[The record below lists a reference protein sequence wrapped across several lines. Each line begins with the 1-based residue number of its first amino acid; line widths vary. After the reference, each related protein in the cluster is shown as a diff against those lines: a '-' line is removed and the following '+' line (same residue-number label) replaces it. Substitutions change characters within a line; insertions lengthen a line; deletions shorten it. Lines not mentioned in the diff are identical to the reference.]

1 MPLLLHLS
9 ESLIR
14 IAHSQG
20 TFCGYSL
27 AIILSRLY
35 YPPMSSSYE
44 HASCS
49 YFSAGTCR
57 SCSLLGIEPGK
68 RITTK
73 ESIVL
78 KALSDRGVTPRK
90 VEPIRVPNSPWGSR
104 CKTKVSVTGTVEA
117 PLLGIVR
124 SDLSS
129 QDLSECPL
137 TPPHVQELF
146 ATLKVMIKEANLI
159 PYNIKEK
166 TGELKN
172 IIVMNNHDASQ
183 GIVRFVLRSS
193 EAIPR
198 IRKSI
203 VGLQTKHPWVK
214 VVTCNIQPI
223 PAAILEGP
231 DEEILTEQRSIE
243 VQYNDIT
250 LTFMPQ
256 SFMQVTHEIAEALY
270 HRAATYVRENS
281 FSHALDLFCGV
292 GGFSLSIASSVPQI
306 TGVEVSPMAVESA
319 RHSAACLAASHAS
332 FFADDVEAFLSRSL
346 THEPDLIIVNP
357 PRRGLSDRIRQRI
370 LELKPTAIVYSS
382 CDPETFA
389 RDVSEWMA
397 DYELVTLSP
406 FDMFPM
412 TDHCEVLG
420 IFERKSTNS

>member
-1 MPLLLHLS
+1 
-9 ESLIR
+9 
-14 IAHSQG
+14 
-20 TFCGYSL
+20 
-27 AIILSRLY
+27 
-35 YPPMSSSYE
+35 
-44 HASCS
+44 
-49 YFSAGTCR
+49 
-57 SCSLLGIEPGK
+57 
-68 RITTK
+68 
-73 ESIVL
+73 
-78 KALSDRGVTPRK
+78 
-90 VEPIRVPNSPWGSR
+90 
-104 CKTKVSVTGTVEA
+104 
-117 PLLGIVR
+117 
-124 SDLSS
+124 
-129 QDLSECPL
+129 
-137 TPPHVQELF
+137 
-146 ATLKVMIKEANLI
+146 
-159 PYNIKEK
+159 
-166 TGELKN
+166 
-172 IIVMNNHDASQ
+172 MNNHDASQ

-319 RHSAACLAASHAS
+319 RHSAARLAASHAS

>member
-1 MPLLLHLS
+1 ML
-9 ESLIR
+9 
-14 IAHSQG
+14 
-20 TFCGYSL
+20 FV
-27 AIILSRLY
+27 RLY
-35 YPPMSSSYE
+35 NLSMSSTYE
-44 HASCS
+44 NASCS
-49 YFSAGTCR
+49 YFSAGTCG
-57 SCSLLGIEPGK
+57 SCSLLGIEAGE
-68 RITTK
+68 RIATK
-73 ESIVL
+73 ERIVL
-78 KALSDRGVTPRK
+78 KALSERGISPRK
-90 VEPIRVPNSPWGSR
+90 IEQIHLPASPWESR
-104 CKTKVSVTGTVEA
+104 GKTKVSVTGTIDA

-137 TPPHVQELF
+137 TPPQVQELF
-146 ATLKVMIKEANLI
+146 STLKVIIKEANLT
-159 PYNIKEK
+159 PYNIQER

-172 IIVMNNHDASQ
+172 IIVMSNHDTSE

-198 IRKSI
+198 IRKNI
-203 VGLQTKHPWVK
+203 VSLQVKHPWVT
-214 VVTCNIQPI
+214 VVSCNIQPI

-231 DEEILTEQRSIE
+231 NEEILTQQRTID
-243 VQYNDIT
+243 VRYNDIT
-250 LTFMPQ
+250 LSFMPQ

-319 RHSAACLAASHAS
+319 RHSAARLAAPHAS
-332 FFADDVEAFLSRSL
+332 FFADDVEAFLSHSL
-346 THEPDLIIVNP
+346 THGPDLVIVNP
-357 PRRGLSDRIRQRI
+357 PRRGLSESIRKH
-370 LELKPTAIVYSS
+370 LLDLKPRAIVYSS

-389 RDVSEWMA
+389 RDVSDLA
-397 DYELVTLSP
+397 TGYDLVSLSP

-420 IFERKSTNS
+420 ILERSAVNT

>member
-1 MPLLLHLS
+1 MTSP
-9 ESLIR
+9 
-14 IAHSQG
+14 
-20 TFCGYSL
+20 
-27 AIILSRLY
+27 
-35 YPPMSSSYE
+35 YE

-49 YFSAGTCR
+49 YFSSGTCR
-57 SCSLLGIEPGK
+57 SCSLLGVESGK
-68 RITTK
+68 RIATK
-73 ESIVL
+73 ESLVL

-90 VEPIRVPNSPWGSR
+90 VEPIRVPASPWGSR
-104 CKTKVSVTGTVEA
+104 CKTKVSVTGTVDA
-117 PLLGIVR
+117 PALGIVR

-137 TPPHVQELF
+137 TPAHVQELF
-146 ATLKVMIKEANLI
+146 TTLKVMIKEANLT
-159 PYNIKEK
+159 PYNIQER

-198 IRKSI
+198 IRKNI
-203 VGLQTKHPWVK
+203 VGLQAKHPWVT
-214 VVTCNIQPI
+214 VVSCNIQPI

-231 DEEILTEQRSIE
+231 DEEILTEERSIE

-250 LTFMPQ
+250 LSFMPQ

-306 TGVEVSPMAVESA
+306 TGVEVSSMAVESA
-319 RHSAACLAASHAS
+319 RHSAAHLAASHAS
-332 FFADDVEAFLSRSL
+332 FFADDVEAFLSASL

-357 PRRGLSDRIRQRI
+357 PRRGLSDGIRQRI

-382 CDPETFA
+382 CDPQTFA
-389 RDVSEWMA
+389 RDVSEWMV
-397 DYELVTLSP
+397 DYELVSLSP

-420 IFERKSTNS
+420 ILETKATS

>member
-1 MPLLLHLS
+1 MLLL
-9 ESLIR
+9 
-14 IAHSQG
+14 
-20 TFCGYSL
+20 T
-27 AIILSRLY
+27 LY
-35 YPPMSSSYE
+35 YLPMSSSYE

-49 YFSAGTCR
+49 YFSAETCR
-57 SCSLLGIEPGK
+57 SCSLLGVEPGK
-68 RITTK
+68 RIPTK

-78 KALSDRGVTPRK
+78 KALSDHGVTPRK
-90 VEPIRVPNSPWGSR
+90 VEQIRVPALPWGSR
-104 CKTKVSVTGTVEA
+104 CKTKVSVTGSVDA
-117 PLLGIVR
+117 PSLGIVR
-124 SDLSS
+124 SDLST

-146 ATLKVMIKEANLI
+146 TTLKVMIKEANLT
-159 PYNIKEK
+159 PYNIQER

-193 EAIPR
+193 EAISR
-198 IRKSI
+198 VRKNI
-203 VGLQTKHPWVK
+203 VGLQAKHPWVT
-214 VVTCNIQPI
+214 VVSCNIQPI

-250 LTFMPQ
+250 LSFMPQ
-256 SFMQVTHEIAEALY
+256 SFMQVTHEIATALY

-319 RHSAACLAASHAS
+319 RHSAARLAASHAS

-357 PRRGLSDRIRQRI
+357 PRRGLSDGIRRSI
-370 LELKPTAIVYSS
+370 VELKPTAIVYSS

-389 RDVSEWMA
+389 RDVSSWLA
-397 DYELVTLSP
+397 DYELVSLSP

-420 IFERKSTNS
+420 IFERRGTST